1 MNLKALKTNLFL
13 MVIFFCWPITISQAS
28 DSDVIG
34 IRIVPNPE
42 NLSVSRWYA
51 SQGFIGSPQSLMIDS
66 YPAIRDGRTVYVNV
80 ANIENDNLYT
90 NILLISYNQNSS
102 LPTVDIFGQ
111 IVNNMKF
118 NSNIEGI
125 GACSLNKNISCFYDS
140 DCPLGEYCNSL
151 KARVIRDV
159 KRLEGIAEIKRLVG
173 NYQSRNNNYPRI
185 TSGTYVSGFTMSTW
199 PSWQKTLAIELGGPL
214 PIDPIN
220 KMGACPGFATTTC
233 WNETTK
239 RFAGDLTKKT
249 LPQGTSAYIYY
260 ADPQGS
266 GWGTCVQTESGYSNL
281 QALNCFADQYSNNP
295 PVFKDVNLSGFPSQE
310 FYGFVWGLDSDG
322 DKMTLQ
328 AELFNPNNSSAW
340 QSGGWEWDA
349 GNSGFKVTPSNTPG
363 QFTLHAATVGRYL
376 SGYQVKLT
384 LDDGRNLPNSRQ
396 SQTYPV
402 NIGFGESVLS
412 DSSGRVAIGNSLSL
426 KMFGQD
432 VDGSA
437 LTSLNFKSAFLGE
450 NELNKTQWEQMGFS
464 LKEMSLSGIYKPS
477 QKTGNYIVN
486 VSSKSPLGGKDKLAA
501 FRYSVYN
508 TPPVFKELVASFPD
522 GSGVGCQNDCS
533 INVYNG
539 EKATVKVVGVDSEN
553 HKINY
558 ELVDNLGGKISI
570 NKSSGLI
577 TGLEKL
583 DSGDES
589 FKTFTVKL
597 KMFDDYCASSSEQ
610 ECSSLYSF
618 DIVARQVCSSD
629 NPKSFLKAKANGPFK
644 VTQSGQKLNTG
655 LVIPDCG
662 EILGNKGTVAF
673 NGVEETIDRNQ
684 AIVIISDLSYSMQNN
699 VKEIPAVERLKGAL
713 IGSNIYDVKSGG
725 LFNNIYEIGKER
737 QKKGLFVKTIPISY
751 NSKVWGLG
759 YGIDLESHY
768 YSDIHKFEDIL
779 NPGVLNIFKT
789 SIEGYYRT
797 NVDYPETHTLKALN
811 KAEEFF
817 EKFDKEHSSETI
829 AKTDKI
835 VILISDG
842 FPEISGI
849 NNRYRCTYQPPTP
862 DQCPCQDDGNANI
875 DRSNCTTKS
884 GPPEGCWYE
893 KTGLQTYKWWYESCS
908 RYVDQTCYS
917 PCYIKEVGDACAKG
931 QSAKNGYYIYCH
943 CEYVPPT
950 TRNTFPR
957 LKQFLTKMFGVPNS
971 RAITEY
977 TNCATT
983 YEYTFD
989 DEKTD
994 EDCYEKYGDYYRI
1007 GSVGSKGF
1015 IKCDTS
1021 SDVRRQTELMKADGV
1036 TIYTVYYDTQGTQ
1049 APKQNMCSWSSNNG
1063 TKCNNNLYAFSGQ
1076 NIDEMINKLSSN
1088 LKINKPRNV
1097 KVNNIEVTDPEPY
1110 LINSYGEIEID
1121 GLTCSNLNPI
1131 VTYQSKGFL
1140 EFSNIEVNYCPNQKR
1155 LN

>member
-1 MNLKALKTNLFL
+1 MTFKSLKILLFSAALFL
-13 MVIFFCWPITISQAS
+13 IWPIVISQAN
-28 DSDVIG
+28 DSDAIG
-34 IRIVPNPE
+34 IRIIPNPD
-42 NLSVSRWYA
+42 NLSISRWYA
-51 SQGFIGSPQSLMIDS
+51 DQGFSGSPQAITIDS

-80 ANIENDNLYT
+80 ANIKDNSLYT
-90 NILLISYNQNSS
+90 DILLISYNQDSS
-102 LPTVDIFGQ
+102 SPTVDIFGQ
-111 IVNNMKF
+111 IVKNLKF
-118 NSNIEGI
+118 NSNIEGN
-125 GACSLNKNISCFYDS
+125 GNCSLSKQTSCFYDG

-159 KRLEGIAEIKRLVG
+159 KRLEGLSEIKRLLSI
-173 NYQSRNNNYPRI
+173 YKSRNDSYPKLL
-185 TSGTYVSGFTMSTW
+185 SGTYVSGITISTW

-249 LPQGTSAYIYY
+249 LPQGTSAYVYY

-281 QALNCFADQYSNNP
+281 RALNCFADQYSNNP
-295 PVFKDVNLSGFPSQE
+295 PVFKDVNLSGFPGQE
-310 FYGFVWGLDSDG
+310 FYGFAWGLDSDG

-450 NELNKTQWEQMGFS
+450 KELNKTQWEQMGFS

-539 EKATVKVVGVDSEN
+539 EKATVKIVGVDSEN
-553 HKINY
+553 HNINY

-644 VTQSGQKLNTG
+644 VTQSGQKLNMG

-662 EILGNKGTVAF
+662 EILGNTSSVKF
-673 NGVEETIDRNQ
+673 IGVTKTIDRNQ
-684 AIVIISDLSYSMQNN
+684 AIVIVSDTSASMQTN
-699 VKEIPAVERLKGAL
+699 VEIDSEKIPAITRLQKAL
-713 IGSNIYDVKSGG
+713 VDEGG
-725 LFNNIYEIGKER
+725 LLDSIYKFASTTER
-737 QKKGLFVKTIPISY
+737 VSQGLFVKIGMFQYSWTVYSKLPIS
-751 NSKVWGLG
+751 
-759 YGIDLESHY
+759 
-768 YSDIHKFEDIL
+768 
-779 NPGVLNIFKT
+779 NIFSIGFLDLLKT
-789 SIEGYYRT
+789 YVSWYGAYGST
-797 NVDYPETHTLKALN
+797 DTLKALN
-811 KAEEFF
+811 EAEVMLDSVNDANTE
-817 EKFDKEHSSETI
+817 
-829 AKTDKI
+829 KI

-842 FPEISGI
+842 IPTIDKTSVDHEYYCEDDRPPCPCFLDSDRGNCRDSEKLPKLEEGLCKYRPVDGDDKRFKYWSDSCGMDFEYNCYYGI
-849 NNRYRCTYQPPTP
+849 NKYET
-862 DQCPCQDDGNANI
+862 DKKDKDGNTCFDIRCYYPPSGGGGAASFNPYQKIKLFFASLFKIFETKAVTEHSACASVINEINQNI
-875 DRSNCTTKS
+875 DCPS
-884 GPPEGCWYE
+884 GYHRD
-893 KTGLQTYKWWYESCS
+893 YK
-908 RYVDQTCYS
+908 RKNYS
-917 PCYIKEVGDACAKG
+917 SSICN
-931 QSAKNGYYIYCH
+931 SAAD
-943 CEYVPPT
+943 VS
-950 TRNTFPR
+950 
-957 LKQFLTKMFGVPNS
+957 KQAS
-971 RAITEY
+971 
-977 TNCATT
+977 
-983 YEYTFD
+983 
-989 DEKTD
+989 
-994 EDCYEKYGDYYRI
+994 
-1007 GSVGSKGF
+1007 
-1015 IKCDTS
+1015 
-1021 SDVRRQTELMKADGV
+1021 LMKEKGI
-1036 TIYTVYYDTQGTQ
+1036 TIYTIYYNTQ
-1049 APKQNMCSWSSNNG
+1049 ATEGPKQNMCSWSSNNG
-1063 TKCNNNLYAFSGQ
+1063 INCDRNLYAFSGQ
-1076 NIDEMINKLSSN
+1076 NIDEMMKKLSSN
-1088 LKINKPRNV
+1088 LTMNKPKDV
-1097 KVNNIEVTDPEPY
+1097 KVNGVNVSDPDASSLE
-1110 LINSYGEIEID
+1110 SSGVVSID
-1121 GLTCSNLNPI
+1121 GLTCSNLNPA
-1131 VTYQSKGFL
+1131 VTYINEGSL
-1140 EFSNIEVNYCPNQKR
+1140 EFSNIEIDYCPVKKR